1 MHPVVHMF
9 LLLFF
14 LEVVG
19 LVNLTRY
26 EAQSTVVSMRRD
38 AKYNGKRT
46 L

>member
-1 MHPVVHMF
+1 MLRRVHPVVHMF

-26 EAQSTVVSMRRD
+26 EAQSTVVRSHVLLHRP
-38 AKYNGKRT
+38 K
-46 L
+46 